1 MLWVFQPTSVTRV
14 LFDGVLATC
23 FGMVRGGNTKGTL
36 LCRTGV
42 GGGVRWRCGR
52 RQKLNY
58 STERCHVWTSGI
70 GTEMKW
76 ISTVLISLFCEGWY
90 SCHTQH
96 SVPLPTDN
104 WQPQCVTHTTFRPA
118 PHRQLT
124 APVQSTPPA
133 IYHFPAFTPKSLQ
146 SLVRCPKVLNL
157 NGSPTDRLFTY
168 WPTFHLL
175 TDIHLLTD
183 FSPTDRHSST
193 DRLFTYWPT
202 FTSLSTNWLITV
214 TQDESGFYFKF
225 ALHPEHPAEGT

>member
-90 SCHTQH
+90 SCHT
-96 SVPLPTDN
+96 
-104 WQPQCVTHTTFRPA
+104 HTTFRPA

-124 APVQSTPPA
+124 APVCHTHNIPSCSPQTTDSPSTVHPPSN
-133 IYHFPAFTPKSLQ
+133 ISFSCFYSQKSPKLGTVSK
-146 SLVRCPKVLNL
+146 SFKSER
-157 NGSPTDRLFTY
+157 FTY

-175 TDIHLLTD
+175 TY
-183 FSPTDRHSST
+183 FSPTDRHSPT
-193 DRLFTYWPT
+193 DWLFTYWPT
-202 FTSLSTNWLITV
+202 FIYWPTFHLLTHIHLPLYKLADHRNTRWIRFL
-214 TQDESGFYFKF
+214 F
-225 ALHPEHPAEGT
+225 